1 MMRGV
6 SAIAQIELIRFS
18 CLFPLHW
25 EFQSQLLRVDVQTL
39 SGRSFDDTSVNR
51 QNDHSVNM
59 NNCLSFRYIQY
70 DIQMVFMGHD

>member
-1 MMRGV
+1 MRGV

-39 SGRSFDDTSVNR
+39 SGRSFDDTSSMMSVNR
-51 QNDHSVNM
+51 QNDHSVDM
-59 NNCLSFRYIQY
+59 NNLSEL
-70 DIQMVFMGHD
+70 